1 MRQLDLGSRLVFRGA
16 ALLVGC
22 IAAIVVVLWAV
33 AHEAGQAGPRIAAKV
48 SGRGLVRPLT
58 VRPTD
63 LDSGEPISGATVTAS
78 AGMTRPHV
86 MTTQSSRLRQTGA
99 GTYEARLSLLMA
111 GDWTIRIGV
120 TGKDVV
126 SASAEL
132 PLKVR
137 LGSGSGNGAA
147 P

>member
-1 MRQLDLGSRLVFRGA
+1 MTPLDPRSRLVIRAA
-16 ALLVGC
+16 ALLVAG
-22 IAAIVVVLWAV
+22 IAAIAVVLSAV
-33 AHEAGQAGPRIAAKV
+33 SHEGGQAEPRIAATV

-58 VRPTD
+58 VRLTD
-63 LDSGEPISGATVTAS
+63 LDSDEPISGATVTAS
-78 AGMTRPHV
+78 AEMTRPHV
-86 MTTQSSRLRQTGA
+86 MTTQPSRLRQTKTGM
-99 GTYEARLSLLMA
+99 YEARLSLFMA
-111 GDWTIRIGV
+111 GDWTIRVDV

-137 LGSGSGNGAA
+137 LGSQ